1 MSTLGRDSYHHG
13 DLRDTLVSLALEALE
28 ESGWELISLRQLA
41 IRAGVSGMAPYRHF
55 SDKAALLEAVAR
67 FGFRELL
74 DKLRAVD
81 DPADPRRAIVAF
93 GVVYVG
99 FACARPNLFRLM
111 FGGAPPTPDADL
123 EANPDTTFGLFSAR
137 VAQIAPVSD
146 RQAAFLACWSMVHG
160 FASLLVSRRIRRPPP
175 DPLQMT
181 QRLGEMILDGI
192 NVEIRDAENL
202 KALEGTRRLGTAES
216 THDFCVARKSARPG
230 VQYGRL
236 SRMIAQSIGFFARNL
251 PALLF
256 VAALLIAV
264 AQRGHGPAAD
274 RFLSWIVL
282 LPIDRKG

>member
-1 MSTLGRDSYHHG
+1 MPGGSQPLGLKKVVFERNGHASLSDLLKIFSHVCIAYIGVYEMSTLGRDSYHHG

-28 ESGWELISLRQLA
+28 ESGWESISLRQLA
-41 IRAGVSGMAPYRHF
+41 IHAGVSGMAPYRHF

-74 DKLRAVD
+74 DQLRAVD

-111 FGGAPPTPDADL
+111 FGGAPPTSDAGL

-160 FASLLVSRRIRRPPP
+160 FASLLVSRRIRSPPP

-192 NVEIRDAENL
+192 NV
-202 KALEGTRRLGTAES
+202 
-216 THDFCVARKSARPG
+216 RPETP
-230 VQYGRL
+230 RT
-236 SRMIAQSIGFFARNL
+236 
-251 PALLF
+251 
-256 VAALLIAV
+256 
-264 AQRGHGPAAD
+264 
-274 RFLSWIVL
+274 
-282 LPIDRKG
+282 